1 MAVVAVGKPA
11 EICVS
16 AFCFGKRDVREQPRL
31 NVVVVGGGT
40 AGWMTAAA
48 LGKLLPTRCNVTLV
62 ESEAIGIV
70 GVGEATLPH
79 IRGFNDR
86 LGIDEAEFMAATRAT
101 FKLGIEF
108 QDWARL
114 GDSYIH
120 PFGTFG
126 SGHGDVP
133 FHQYWCRLRKEGAT
147 MSALGDYSMAVT
159 MANMNRF
166 ARPDPDP
173 ARIESTFNYAYQFD
187 ATLFAPFLRGIAETL
202 GASRIEGRIVNV
214 ELDGKSGDIAALQ
227 LEDGRRIE
235 GDLFVDC
242 SGFVSLLMGKALG
255 EPFEDWSHWLPCDRA
270 VAMPCRTETAVTPY
284 TSAIAMPAGWR
295 WRIPLQHRTGNG
307 YVYSSSF
314 ISDDD
319 ARSALVGA
327 VEGDGI
333 AEPRV
338 LRFKAG
344 RRTRSWV
351 RNCVAVGLS
360 SGFLEPLES
369 TSIYLIQAAISG
381 LVELFPEK
389 VISPVDRNEFNRL
402 IDMEYDRIRDFLILH
417 YHATERADA
426 PFWDYVRTM
435 SVPDTLQEKLELFRR
450 RGRVVKYRE
459 GVFLDASWVAVYIGQ
474 RVIPEGHDIRA
485 DLPPL
490 DVLARS
496 AETLRA
502 DISAKAALMS
512 DHRSHI
518 EAYCPMAVAA

>member
-1 MAVVAVGKPA
+1 MG
-11 EICVS
+11 
-16 AFCFGKRDVREQPRL
+16 DQPKL

-40 AGWMTAAA
+40 AGWMAAAA
-48 LGKLLPTRCNVTLV
+48 LTKLLPTRCSVTLV

-86 LGIDEAEFMAATRAT
+86 LGINEAEFMAATRAT

-108 QDWARL
+108 QGWGRE

-133 FHQYWCRLRKEGAT
+133 FHQYWGRLRDQGAT
-147 MSALGDYSMAVT
+147 VSQLGEYSMAVT
-159 MANMNRF
+159 MAHMNRF

-173 ARIESTFNYAYQFD
+173 AKIESTFNYAYQFD
-187 ATLFAPFLRGIAETL
+187 ATLFAPFLRSIAEKL
-202 GASRIEGRIVNV
+202 GASRIEGRIVDI
-214 ELDGKSGDIAALQ
+214 ELDGESGDVAALR
-227 LEDGRRIE
+227 LGDGRRIE
-235 GDLFVDC
+235 GDLFIDC
-242 SGFVSLLMGKALG
+242 SGFVSLVIGKALG

-270 VAMPCRTETAVTPY
+270 VAMPCRTQTALTPY

-314 ISDDD
+314 TSDDE
-319 ARSALVGA
+319 ARSALVSS
-327 VEGDGI
+327 VEGEGI

-338 LRFKAG
+338 LKFKAG
-344 RRTRSWV
+344 RRRRSWV

-381 LVELFPEK
+381 LVELFPEDM
-389 VISPVDRNEFNRL
+389 ISPLDRDEFNRL

-417 YHATERADA
+417 YHATERSDS

-435 SVPDTLQEKLELFRR
+435 TVPDTLEQKIELFRR

-459 GVFLDASWVAVYIGQ
+459 GVFLDASWVAVYMGQ
-474 RVIPEGHDIRA
+474 RIIPEGHDVRA
-485 DLPPL
+485 DLPPF
-490 DVLARS
+490 DALAQS
-496 AETLRA
+496 AEALRGE
-502 DISAKAALMS
+502 IRAKALRMP
-512 DHRSHI
+512 DHRSHV

>member
-1 MAVVAVGKPA
+1 MTDESKL
-11 EICVS
+11 
-16 AFCFGKRDVREQPRL
+16 K
-31 NVVVVGGGT
+31 VVVVGGGT

-48 LGKLLPTRCNVTLV
+48 LLRLLPQRCSVTLV

-79 IRGFNDR
+79 IRGFNER
-86 LGIDEAEFMAATRAT
+86 LGINEAEFMAATRAT

-108 QDWARL
+108 RDWARI

-126 SGHGDVP
+126 SGHGEIP
-133 FHQYWCRLRKEGAT
+133 FHHYWCRLRDDGAPV
-147 MSALGDYSMAVT
+147 APLDEYSMAVT
-159 MANMNRF
+159 MAYLNRF
-166 ARPDPDP
+166 TRPDPDP

-187 ATLFAPFLRGIAETL
+187 ATLFAPFLRGIAESL
-202 GASRIEGRIVNV
+202 GASRVEGRIVDV
-214 ELDGKSGDIAALQ
+214 ELDGERGDVAALR
-227 LEDGRRIE
+227 LESGERIE

-242 SGFVSLLMGKALG
+242 SGFVSLVVGRALG

-270 VAMPCRTETAVTPY
+270 VAMPCRTETALTPY

-314 ISDDD
+314 TTDDE

-327 VEGDGI
+327 VEGESI

-338 LRFKAG
+338 LEFKAG
-344 RRTRSWV
+344 RRSRSWV

-369 TSIYLIQAAISG
+369 TSIYLIQAAISA

-389 VISPVDRNEFNRL
+389 EISPLDRDEFNRL

-417 YHATERADA
+417 YHATERCDT
-426 PFWDYVRTM
+426 PFWDYVRSM
-435 SVPDTLQEKLELFRR
+435 KVPDTLHEKIELFRR
-450 RGRVVKYRE
+450 SGRIVKYRE
-459 GVFLDASWVAVYIGQ
+459 GVFLDASWVAVYMGQ
-474 RVIPEGHDIRA
+474 RIIPQGHDMRA

-490 DVLARS
+490 DAVARS
-496 AETLRA
+496 AEALRKEIR
-502 DISAKAALMS
+502 DKAERMA

-518 EAYCPMAVAA
+518 EAYCPMPVAA